1 VGSWHSQLGVDAQN
15 AIQVGVLSGRPQF
28 FGEATA
34 ETVARSGT
42 GGSGWNGDRSY
53 TVYSNEPWF
62 AFSSPSNL
70 GAQAGLFS
78 PDADN
83 GAYNVA
89 QNGHRTILSGY

>member
-1 VGSWHSQLGVDAQN
+1 VDAQN
-15 AIQVGVLSGRPQF
+15 AIQIGGLANNPLF
-28 FGEATA
+28 FGTSTA
-34 ETVARSGT
+34 ETIARPGA
-42 GGSGWNGDRSY
+42 GSGSWNGDRSY
-53 TVYSNEPWF
+53 TVYSSEPWF

-70 GAQAGLFS
+70 GVQAGLFS